1 MAYFAVKAAPQPQGA
16 EWLEFD
22 EKTMWRGKQVRPGD
36 QVFMFAAEH
45 NGGQGLYGRGIV
57 TEAVRGAGSRVS
69 LTVKRNGAATRALG
83 RADLRP
89 FRDHPDAGPEA
100 EIDHKLYRQATNKIA
115 GLSDAAAG
123 FLQGFF

>member
-1 MAYFAVKAAPQPQGA
+1 MANFAVKAAPQPHGA
-16 EWLEFD
+16 DWLEFD
-22 EKTMWRGKQVRPGD
+22 EKTMWRGRHVRPGD

-45 NGGQGLYGRGIV
+45 NGGHGLYARGVV
-57 TEAVRGAGSRVS
+57 TRAMPGTGSRVR
-69 LTVKRNGAATRALG
+69 LTVKRNSAAIRPLG

-115 GLSDAAAG
+115 GLSDAAAA